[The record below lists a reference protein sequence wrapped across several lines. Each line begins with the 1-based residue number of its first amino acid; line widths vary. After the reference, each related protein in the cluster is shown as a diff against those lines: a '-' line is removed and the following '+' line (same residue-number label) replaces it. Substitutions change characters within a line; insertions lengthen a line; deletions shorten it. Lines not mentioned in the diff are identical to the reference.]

1 MSQPSDSISK
11 NDFPD
16 PSEMLHKKDTALKQS
31 EDRYHKMIEEV
42 EDYAILM
49 LDREGFIQNWNKGA
63 EKIKGYKEEE
73 IVGQN
78 FRIFYL
84 PYDREKRLPEKL
96 IHEATVNGKAI
107 HEGWRLR
114 KDGTQFWGS
123 IVITALHE
131 GDKIIGFSKVTRDLT
146 EIKIANDRIIEYT
159 RDLEFQNREL
169 QQFSFAA
176 AHDLKEPLR
185 KIQFYNTSILANTNN
200 LLAEKERSYLQ
211 SSINAANRLS
221 GLIDDLL
228 KYSETALTS
237 GKFEQVNVANVISE
251 IVEFYND
258 LPNQVQI
265 ISILN
270 DDIIIMGI
278 PFQIRQLFEN
288 LINNALKY
296 HSKERKPFVKISYN
310 KVILNRPSIHDD
322 GTDSNFHKISIE
334 DNGIGFESEFAGKIF
349 ELFARLHGRQEYP
362 GNGVGLAICKRII
375 QNHKGF
381 IEASSNPGLGSV
393 FHVFLPFK

>member
-1 MSQPSDSISK
+1 LRKRDA
-11 NDFPD
+11 
-16 PSEMLHKKDTALKQS
+16 ELRLS

-42 EDYAILM
+42 EDYAILL
-49 LDREGFIQNWNKGA
+49 LDKEGFIQNWNKGA

-84 PYDREKRLPEKL
+84 SQDRERKLPEKL

-114 KDGTQFWGS
+114 KDGSQFWGS

-131 GDKIIGFSKVTRDLT
+131 GEEIVGFSKVTRDLT
-146 EIKIANDRIIEYT
+146 ELKVANDRIIEYT
-159 RDLEFQNREL
+159 RELEFQNKEL
-169 QQFSFAA
+169 QQFSYAA

-185 KIQFYNTSILANTNN
+185 KIQFYNASILTNADDI
-200 LLAEKERSYLQ
+200 LAGKERGYLQ

-237 GKFEQVNVANVISE
+237 GKFERVNVTNVISE
-251 IVEFYND
+251 IVEFYKD
-258 LPNQVQI
+258 LPDQGQI
-265 ISILN
+265 VSSLSENIVVT
-270 DDIIIMGI
+270 GI
-278 PFQIRQLFEN
+278 AFQIRQLFEN
-288 LINNALKY
+288 LINNAIKY
-296 HSKERKPFVKISYN
+296 QSKERKLVVKILYS
-310 KVILNRPSIHDD
+310 KVILNKPGSNEEA
-322 GTDSNFHKISIE
+322 DSYFHKISIE

-349 ELFARLHGRQEYP
+349 ELFVRLQGRQEYP
-362 GNGVGLAICKRII
+362 GNGVGLSICKRII
-375 QNHKGF
+375 QNHRGL
-381 IEASSNPGLGSV
+381 IEVSSNPGQGSV

>member
-1 MSQPSDSISK
+1 MSTDPTSK
-11 NDFPD
+11 RDERDFSEN
-16 PSEMLHKKDTALKQS
+16 SEMLRKRDVELRLS

-42 EDYAILM
+42 EDYAILL
-49 LDREGFIQNWNKGA
+49 LDKEGFIQNWNKGA

-84 PYDREKRLPEKL
+84 SQDREKQLPEKL

-114 KDGTQFWGS
+114 KDGSQFWGS

-131 GDKIIGFSKVTRDLT
+131 GEKIVGFSKVTRDLT
-146 EIKIANDRIIEYT
+146 ELKVANDRIIEYT
-159 RDLEFQNREL
+159 RELEFQNKEL
-169 QQFSFAA
+169 QQFSYAA

-185 KIQFYNTSILANTNN
+185 KIQFYNASILTNANDI
-200 LLAEKERSYLQ
+200 LLEKERGYLQ

-237 GKFEQVNVANVISE
+237 GKFEQVNVTKVISE
-251 IVEFYND
+251 IVEFYKD
-258 LPNQVQI
+258 LPDQGQI
-265 ISILN
+265 VSSLN
-270 DDIIIMGI
+270 ENIIVTGI
-278 PFQIRQLFEN
+278 AFQIRQLFEN
-288 LINNALKY
+288 LINNAIKY
-296 HSKERKPFVKISYN
+296 QSRERKLTIKIWYS
-310 KVILNRPSIHDD
+310 KVILNKPGSNEE
-322 GTDSNFHKISIE
+322 TDSYFHKISIE

-349 ELFARLHGRQEYP
+349 ELFVRLQGRQNYP
-362 GNGVGLAICKRII
+362 GNGVGLSICKRII
-375 QNHKGF
+375 QNHRGL
-381 IEASSNPGLGSV
+381 IEVSSNPGQGSV

>member
-1 MSQPSDSISK
+1 MSTDTTSERDERDFSD
-11 NDFPD
+11 N
-16 PSEMLHKKDTALKQS
+16 SETLRKRDAELRLS

-42 EDYAILM
+42 EDYAILL
-49 LDREGFIQNWNKGA
+49 LDKEGFIQNWNKGA

-84 PYDREKRLPEKL
+84 SQDREKQLPEKL

-131 GDKIIGFSKVTRDLT
+131 GKKIVGFSKVTRDLT
-146 EIKIANDRIIEYT
+146 ELKIANDRIVEYT
-159 RDLEFQNREL
+159 RELEFQNKEL
-169 QQFSFAA
+169 QQFSYAA

-185 KIQFYNTSILANTNN
+185 KIQFYNASILTNANDI
-200 LLAEKERSYLQ
+200 LPEKERGFLQ

-237 GKFEQVNVANVISE
+237 GKFEQVNVAHVISE
-251 IVEFYND
+251 IVEFYKD
-258 LPNQVQI
+258 LPDQGQI
-265 ISILN
+265 ISSLSEN
-270 DDIIIMGI
+270 IIITGI
-278 PFQIRQLFEN
+278 AFQIRQLFEN
-288 LINNALKY
+288 LINNAIKY
-296 HSKERKPFVKISYN
+296 QSRERKLTVKIWYS
-310 KVILNRPSIHDD
+310 KVILNKPGSNEE
-322 GTDSNFHKISIE
+322 TDSYFHKISIE

-349 ELFARLHGRQEYP
+349 ELFVRLQGRKDYP
-362 GNGVGLAICKRII
+362 GNGVGLSICKRII
-375 QNHKGF
+375 QNHRGL
-381 IEASSNPGLGSV
+381 IEVSSNPGQGSV

>member
-1 MSQPSDSISK
+1 MSTNTASDSEGKDLSGH
-11 NDFPD
+11 N
-16 PSEMLHKKDTALKQS
+16 EMLRNRDAQLRMS

-42 EDYAILM
+42 EDYAILL
-49 LDREGFIQNWNKGA
+49 LDKEGFIQNWNKGA

-84 PYDREKRLPEKL
+84 SEDREKKLPEKL
-96 IHEATVNGKAI
+96 IREATLNGKAI

-114 KDGTQFWGS
+114 KDGTRFWGS

-146 EIKIANDRIIEYT
+146 EIKVANDRIVEYT

-169 QQFSFAA
+169 QQFSYAA

-185 KIQFYNTSILANTNN
+185 KIQFYNASILANANDVLT
-200 LLAEKERSYLQ
+200 EKERSYLQ
-211 SSINAANRLS
+211 SSVNAANRLS

-237 GKFEQVNVANVISE
+237 GEFEEVNVTNIISDT
-251 IVEFYND
+251 VEFYKD
-258 LPNQVQI
+258 LPDQGQI
-265 ISILN
+265 NLVLSEA
-270 DDIIIMGI
+270 IIVTGI
-278 PFQIRQLFEN
+278 TFQIRQLFEN
-288 LINNALKY
+288 LISNAIKY
-296 HSKERKPFVKISYN
+296 RSPNRKLSVNISYV
-310 KVILNRPSIHDD
+310 KVILNKSSSDEE
-322 GTDSNFHKISIE
+322 SNTCFHKISIE
-334 DNGIGFESEFAGKIF
+334 DNGIGFEPEFAGKIF
-349 ELFARLHGRQEYP
+349 ELFVRLQGRQEYP

-375 QNHKGF
+375 QNHRGL
-381 IEASSNPGLGSV
+381 IEVESSPGQGSV
-393 FHVFLPFK
+393 FHVFLPFT

>member
-1 MSQPSDSISK
+1 MSTDPTSK
-11 NDFPD
+11 RDERDFSEN
-16 PSEMLHKKDTALKQS
+16 SEMLRKRDVELRLS

-42 EDYAILM
+42 EDYAILL
-49 LDREGFIQNWNKGA
+49 LDKEGFIQNWNKGA

-84 PYDREKRLPEKL
+84 SQDREKQLPEKL

-114 KDGTQFWGS
+114 KDGSQFWGS

-131 GDKIIGFSKVTRDLT
+131 GEKIVGFSKVTRDLT
-146 EIKIANDRIIEYT
+146 ELKVANDRIIEYT
-159 RDLEFQNREL
+159 RELEFQNKEL
-169 QQFSFAA
+169 QQFSYAA

-185 KIQFYNTSILANTNN
+185 KIQFYNASILSNANDI
-200 LLAEKERSYLQ
+200 LPEKERGYLQ
-211 SSINAANRLS
+211 SSIDAANRLS

-237 GKFEQVNVANVISE
+237 GNFEQVNVTKVISE
-251 IVEFYND
+251 IVEFYKD
-258 LPNQVQI
+258 LPDQGQI
-265 ISILN
+265 VSLLN
-270 DDIIIMGI
+270 ENIIVTGI
-278 PFQIRQLFEN
+278 AFQIRQLFEN
-288 LINNALKY
+288 LINNAIKY
-296 HSKERKPFVKISYN
+296 QSRERKLTIKIWYS
-310 KVILNRPSIHDD
+310 KVILNKPGSNEE
-322 GTDSNFHKISIE
+322 TDSYFHKISIE

-349 ELFARLHGRQEYP
+349 ELFVRLQGRRDYP
-362 GNGVGLAICKRII
+362 GNGVGLSICKRII
-375 QNHKGF
+375 QNHRGL
-381 IEASSNPGLGSV
+381 IEVSSNPGQGSV